1 MRQLIHIF
9 KREAVLIV
17 AAVLAAASMAA
28 VPPDLGYLNYVNWSV
43 LAVLFCL
50 MAVVAG
56 FRRAGAFD
64 ALSCMLAQRAA
75 GPRQLAVLLV
85 LACFFSS
92 AVITNDVALI
102 TFVPFTVGLL
112 GMGRRLI
119 CVLVME
125 TAAANLGSMLTPVGN
140 PQNLYLYSCSGMR
153 MGEFLR
159 VTGPLWLLGL
169 VLVTVCTL
177 LLVRRD
183 EEAAALPERMPGGP
197 LPRAMLVR
205 CGVLFV
211 LCLLTV
217 LRLVDWRIT
226 LAVTL
231 LALLLFD
238 RPLLAAVDYS
248 LLATFVC
255 FFVLVGNLARMN
267 AVRDWAGRLVGGHE
281 LLVGAA
287 LSQIISNVP
296 AAAMLAPFAE
306 SWSALILGVD
316 VGGLGTLIASMASL
330 ITYRLY
336 SSAAGAER
344 GRFLLVFS
352 AVNFGLL
359 AVLGAVSFLAY
370 GA

>member
-1 MRQLIHIF
+1 MQKLLHIF
-9 KREAVLIV
+9 KREAVLVI
-17 AAVLAAASMAA
+17 AAVLGAASMLL
-28 VPPDLGYLNYVNWSV
+28 VPPDRTYLGYVNWSV
-43 LAVLFCL
+43 LALLFCL

-56 FRRAGAFD
+56 FRQAGAFD
-64 ALSCMLAQRAA
+64 ALSRVLARRAA

-140 PQNLYLYSCSGMR
+140 PQNLYLYTCSGMT

-159 VTGPLWLLGL
+159 VTGLLWLLGL
-169 VLVTVCTL
+169 ALVIVCTL

-183 EEAAALPERMPGGP
+183 TDDAAMPAQPAAGP
-197 LPRAMLVR
+197 LPKGRLAR
-205 CGVLFV
+205 YTALFA

-217 LRLVDWRIT
+217 LRVVDWRVA

-231 LALLLFD
+231 LVLVLLD

-255 FFVLVGNLARMN
+255 FFVLVGNLARVDT
-267 AVRDWAGRLVGGHE
+267 VRACAGRLVEGHE
-281 LLVGAA
+281 LLVGAV
-287 LSQIISNVP
+287 LSQLISNVP
-296 AAAMLAPFAE
+296 AAAMLAPFAG
-306 SWSALILGVD
+306 SWSGLILGVD
-316 VGGLGTLIASMASL
+316 VGGLGTLVASMASL

-359 AVLGAVSFLAY
+359 AVLGAASYLLY

>member
-64 ALSCMLAQRAA
+64 ALSCVLAQRAA

-112 GMGRRLI
+112 GMSRRLI

-169 VLVTVCTL
+169 VLVTACTL

-205 CGVLFV
+205 CGVLFI

-255 FFVLVGNLARMN
+255 FFVLDRKSV
-267 AVRDWAGRLVGGHE
+267 V
-281 LLVGAA
+281 
-287 LSQIISNVP
+287 
-296 AAAMLAPFAE
+296 
-306 SWSALILGVD
+306 
-316 VGGLGTLIASMASL
+316 
-330 ITYRLY
+330 
-336 SSAAGAER
+336 
-344 GRFLLVFS
+344 
-352 AVNFGLL
+352 
-359 AVLGAVSFLAY
+359 
-370 GA
+370 